1 MQGLKACDISESA
14 FKTIDLP
21 RNIQRKYRCFKG
33 DPLVAKKR
41 AKYNVYK
48 HEI

>member
-21 RNIQRKYRCFKG
+21 RNIQRKFRCKG
-33 DPLVAKKR
+33 DAFVAKKR
-41 AKYNVYK
+41 AKYNVRK